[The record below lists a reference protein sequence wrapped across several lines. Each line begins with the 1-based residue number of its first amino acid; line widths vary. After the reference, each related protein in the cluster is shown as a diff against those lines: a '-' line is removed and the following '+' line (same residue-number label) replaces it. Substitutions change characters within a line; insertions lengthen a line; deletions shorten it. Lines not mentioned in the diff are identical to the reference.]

1 MALDMKKMKAKYTAL
16 QNRGRGNGASHWFRP
31 QDGEQVIRIV
41 PTADG
46 DPFKEFWLHYGVGRN
61 PAFLSLKRN
70 YGQDDPLDNFVRA
83 LYKEG
88 DEESIKMA
96 KNLSAKQ
103 RFFSPVLVRGEE
115 EKGVRIWGYGKQVY
129 EQLLNLVLNPEYGD
143 ITDVDA
149 GTDLTLQYGKP
160 AGAQFPQTNLT
171 PRRKSS
177 KLTKSADTTAEL
189 LDTIPD
195 IESAFD
201 KKSFDQIQTILDEV
215 MELEGDND
223 SEGTTRYG
231 SNAIDNALA
240 DLES

>member
-16 QNRGRGNGASHWFRP
+16 QNRGRGNGKSHWFRP

-88 DEESIKMA
+88 DEDSIKMA
-96 KNLSAKQ
+96 KSLSAKQ

-195 IESAFD
+195 IEGAFD

-215 MELEGDND
+215 MDLETDDD
-223 SEGTTRYG
+223 SQGTSRFG
-231 SNAIDNALA
+231 SNAVDSALA

>member
-1 MALDMKKMKAKYTAL
+1 MALDMKKMKAKYTDL
-16 QNRGRGNGASHWFRP
+16 QNRGRGNGKSHWFRP

-88 DEESIKMA
+88 DEDSIKMA
-96 KNLSAKQ
+96 KSLSAKQ

-115 EKGVRIWGYGKQVY
+115 DKGVRIWGYGKQVY

-177 KLTKSADTTAEL
+177 KLTKSADATAEL

-195 IESAFD
+195 IEGAFD

-215 MELEGDND
+215 MDLEADND

>member
-16 QNRGRGNGASHWFRP
+16 QNRGRGGGNKSMWFRP

-46 DPFKEFWLHYGVGRN
+46 DPFKEFWLHYGVGKN

-70 YGQDDPLDNFVRA
+70 YGQDDPIDNFVRA
-83 LYKEG
+83 LYNEG
-88 DEESIKMA
+88 DEESVKMA
-96 KNLSAKQ
+96 KSISAKQ

-115 EKGVRIWGYGKQVY
+115 DKGVRIWGYGKQVY

-143 ITDVDA
+143 ITDVDT

-177 KLTKSADTTAEL
+177 GLTKTSEETTEL
-189 LDTIPD
+189 LESIPD
-195 IESAFD
+195 IEGSFE
-201 KKSFDQIQTILDEV
+201 KKSFDEMQTILDNFMNVE
-215 MELEGDND
+215 DD
-223 SEGTTRYG
+223 STGTSQYG
-231 SNAIDNALA
+231 GNAIDDALS
-240 DLES
+240 DLDG

>member
-1 MALDMKKMKAKYTAL
+1 MALDMKKMKAKYATL
-16 QNRGRGNGASHWFRP
+16 QNRGRGNNKSMWFRP

-46 DPFKEFWLHYGVGRN
+46 DPFKEFWLHYSVGKN

-70 YGQDDPLDNFVRA
+70 YGQDDPIDNFVRA
-83 LYKEG
+83 LYNEG
-88 DEESIKMA
+88 DEESVKMA
-96 KNLSAKQ
+96 KSISAKQ

-115 EKGVRIWGYGKQVY
+115 DKGVRIWGYGKQVY

-143 ITDVDA
+143 ITDVDT

-177 KLTKSADTTAEL
+177 GLTKTSEETTEL
-189 LDTIPD
+189 LESIPD
-195 IESAFD
+195 IEGSFD
-201 KKSFDQIQTILDEV
+201 KKTFDEMQTILDNFMNVE
-215 MELEGDND
+215 DD
-223 SEGTTRYG
+223 STGTSQYG
-231 SNAIDNALA
+231 GNAIDDALS
-240 DLES
+240 DLDG

>member
-1 MALDMKKMKAKYTAL
+1 MALDMKKMKAKYATL
-16 QNRGRGNGASHWFRP
+16 QNRGRGNNKSMWFRP

-46 DPFKEFWLHYGVGRN
+46 DPFKEFWLHYGVGKN

-70 YGQDDPLDNFVRA
+70 YGQDDPIDNFVRA
-83 LYKEG
+83 LYNEG

-96 KNLSAKQ
+96 KSISAKQ

-115 EKGVRIWGYGKQVY
+115 DKGVRIWGYGKQVY

-143 ITDVDA
+143 ITDVDT

-177 KLTKSADTTAEL
+177 GLTKTSEETTEL
-189 LDTIPD
+189 LESIPD
-195 IESAFD
+195 IEGSFD
-201 KKSFDQIQTILDEV
+201 KKTFDEMQTILDNFMNVE
-215 MELEGDND
+215 DD
-223 SEGTTRYG
+223 STGTSQYG
-231 SNAIDNALA
+231 GNAIDDALS
-240 DLES
+240 DLDG

>member
-1 MALDMKKMKAKYTAL
+1 MKKMKAKYATL
-16 QNRGRGNGASHWFRP
+16 QNRGRGNNKSMWFRP

-46 DPFKEFWLHYGVGRN
+46 DPFKEFWLHYSVGKN

-70 YGQDDPLDNFVRA
+70 YGQDDPIDNFVRA
-83 LYKEG
+83 LYNEG

-96 KNLSAKQ
+96 KSISAKQ

-115 EKGVRIWGYGKQVY
+115 DKGVRIWGYGKQVY

-143 ITDVDA
+143 ITDVDT

-160 AGAQFPQTNLT
+160 AGAQFPVTNLT

-177 KLTKSADTTAEL
+177 GLTKTSEETTEL
-189 LDTIPD
+189 LESIPD
-195 IESAFD
+195 IEGSFD
-201 KKSFDQIQTILDEV
+201 KKTFDEMQTILDNFMNV
-215 MELEGDND
+215 GDD
-223 SEGTTRYG
+223 STGTSQYG
-231 SNAIDNALA
+231 GNAIDDALS
-240 DLES
+240 DLDG

>member
-1 MALDMKKMKAKYTAL
+1 MALDMKKMKAKYSAL
-16 QNRGRGNGASHWFRP
+16 QNRGRGGGNKSMWFRP

-46 DPFKEFWLHYGVGRN
+46 DPFKEFWLHYGVGKN

-70 YGQDDPLDNFVRA
+70 YGQDDPIDNFVRA
-83 LYKEG
+83 LYNEG

-96 KNLSAKQ
+96 KSISAKQ

-115 EKGVRIWGYGKQVY
+115 DKGVRIWGYGKQVY

-143 ITDVDA
+143 ITDVDT

-177 KLTKSADTTAEL
+177 GLTKTSEETTEL
-189 LDTIPD
+189 LESIPD
-195 IESAFD
+195 IEGSFD
-201 KKSFDQIQTILDEV
+201 KKTFDEMQTILDNFMNVE
-215 MELEGDND
+215 DD
-223 SEGTTRYG
+223 STGTSQYG
-231 SNAIDNALA
+231 GNAIDDALS
-240 DLES
+240 DLDG

>member
-16 QNRGRGNGASHWFRP
+16 QNRSRGNGKSHWFRP
-31 QDGEQVIRIV
+31 QDGEQVIRII

-46 DPFKEFWLHYGVGRN
+46 DPFKEFWLHYGVGKN

-88 DEESIKMA
+88 DEDSIKMA
-96 KNLSAKQ
+96 KSLSARQ

-195 IESAFD
+195 IEGAFD

-215 MELEGDND
+215 MDLEADND

>member
-16 QNRGRGNGASHWFRP
+16 QNRGRGGGNKSMWFRP

-46 DPFKEFWLHYGVGRN
+46 DPFKEFWLHYGVGKN

-70 YGQDDPLDNFVRA
+70 YGQDDPIDNFVRA
-83 LYKEG
+83 LYNEG

-96 KNLSAKQ
+96 KSISAKQ

-115 EKGVRIWGYGKQVY
+115 DKGVRIWGYGKQVY

-143 ITDVDA
+143 ITDVDT

-177 KLTKSADTTAEL
+177 GLTNTAEETTEL
-189 LDTIPD
+189 LESIPD
-195 IESAFD
+195 IEGSFD
-201 KKSFDQIQTILDEV
+201 KKTFDEMQTILDNFMNVE
-215 MELEGDND
+215 DD
-223 SEGTTRYG
+223 STGTSQYG
-231 SNAIDNALA
+231 GNAIDDALS
-240 DLES
+240 DLDG

>member
-1 MALDMKKMKAKYTAL
+1 MALDMKKMKAKYSAL
-16 QNRGRGNGASHWFRP
+16 QNRGRGGGNKSMWFRP

-46 DPFKEFWLHYGVGRN
+46 DPFKEFWLHYGVGKN

-70 YGQDDPLDNFVRA
+70 YGQDDPIDNFVRA
-83 LYKEG
+83 LYNEG

-96 KNLSAKQ
+96 KSISAKQ

-115 EKGVRIWGYGKQVY
+115 DKGVRIWGYGKQVY

-143 ITDVDA
+143 ITDVDT

-177 KLTKSADTTAEL
+177 GLTNTAEETTEL
-189 LDTIPD
+189 LESIPD
-195 IESAFD
+195 IEGSFD
-201 KKSFDQIQTILDEV
+201 KKTFDEMQTILDNFMNVE
-215 MELEGDND
+215 DD
-223 SEGTTRYG
+223 STGTSQYG
-231 SNAIDNALA
+231 GNAIDDALS
-240 DLES
+240 DLDG

>member
-1 MALDMKKMKAKYTAL
+1 MALDMKKMKAKYSAL
-16 QNRGRGNGASHWFRP
+16 QNRGRGGGNKSMWFRP

-46 DPFKEFWLHYGVGRN
+46 DPFKEFWLHYGVGKN

-70 YGQDDPLDNFVRA
+70 YGQDDPIDNFVRA
-83 LYKEG
+83 LYNEG

-96 KNLSAKQ
+96 KSISAKQ

-115 EKGVRIWGYGKQVY
+115 DKGVRIWGYGKQVY

-143 ITDVDA
+143 ITDVDT

-177 KLTKSADTTAEL
+177 GITNTAEETTEL
-189 LDTIPD
+189 LESIPD
-195 IESAFD
+195 IEGSFD
-201 KKSFDQIQTILDEV
+201 KKTFDEMQTILDNFMNVE
-215 MELEGDND
+215 DD
-223 SEGTTRYG
+223 STGTSQYG
-231 SNAIDNALA
+231 GNAIDDALS
-240 DLES
+240 DLDG

>member
-1 MALDMKKMKAKYTAL
+1 MALDMKKMKAKYSAL
-16 QNRGRGNGASHWFRP
+16 QNRGRGGGNKSMWFRP

-46 DPFKEFWLHYGVGRN
+46 DPFKEFWLHYGVGKN

-70 YGQDDPLDNFVRA
+70 YGQDDPIDNFVRA
-83 LYKEG
+83 LYNEG

-96 KNLSAKQ
+96 KSISAKQ

-115 EKGVRIWGYGKQVY
+115 DKGVRIWGYGKQVY

-143 ITDVDA
+143 ITDVDT

-177 KLTKSADTTAEL
+177 GLANTAEETTEL
-189 LDTIPD
+189 LESIPD
-195 IESAFD
+195 IEGSFD
-201 KKSFDQIQTILDEV
+201 KKTFDEMQTILDNFMNVE
-215 MELEGDND
+215 DD
-223 SEGTTRYG
+223 STGTSQYG
-231 SNAIDNALA
+231 GNAIDDALS
-240 DLES
+240 DLDG

>member
-16 QNRGRGNGASHWFRP
+16 QNRGRGNGKSHWFRP

-88 DEESIKMA
+88 DEDSIKMA
-96 KNLSAKQ
+96 KSLSARQ

-195 IESAFD
+195 IEGAFD

-215 MELEGDND
+215 MDLEADND

>member
-1 MALDMKKMKAKYTAL
+1 MALDMKKMKAKYATL
-16 QNRGRGNGASHWFRP
+16 QNRGRGNNKSMWFRP

-46 DPFKEFWLHYGVGRN
+46 DPFKEFWLHYSVGKN

-70 YGQDDPLDNFVRA
+70 YGQDDPIDNFVRA
-83 LYKEG
+83 LYNEG

-96 KNLSAKQ
+96 KSISAKQ

-115 EKGVRIWGYGKQVY
+115 DKGVRIWGYGKQVY

-143 ITDVDA
+143 ITDVDS

-160 AGAQFPQTNLT
+160 AGAQFPVTNLT

-177 KLTKSADTTAEL
+177 GLTKTSEETTEL
-189 LDTIPD
+189 LESIPD
-195 IESAFD
+195 IEGSFD
-201 KKSFDQIQTILDEV
+201 KKTFDEMQTILDNFMNV
-215 MELEGDND
+215 GDD
-223 SEGTTRYG
+223 STGTSQYG
-231 SNAIDNALA
+231 GNAIDEALS
-240 DLES
+240 DLDG